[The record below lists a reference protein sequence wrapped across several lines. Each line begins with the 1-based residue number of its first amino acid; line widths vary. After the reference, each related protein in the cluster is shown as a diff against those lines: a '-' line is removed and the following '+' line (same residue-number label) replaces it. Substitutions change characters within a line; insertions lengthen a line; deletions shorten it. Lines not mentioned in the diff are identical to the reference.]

1 MKYLTTYDHP
11 ELKQGIEISQ
21 AQDGIYYSQA
31 GFAQFTEHQIKAML
45 ESGKIKEVQEPE
57 FTKDDMYD
65 FGAWF
70 KDRVKSMTYHLAWED
85 EFKAWL
91 NQRK

>member
-45 ESGKIKEVQEPE
+45 ESGKIKEVQEKE
-57 FTKDDMYD
+57 FTKDDMKSYRT
-65 FGAWF
+65 FASGVAWTQNTNRENIF
-70 KDRVKSMTYHLAWED
+70 D
-85 EFKAWL
+85 EWI